1 MTAKAAACFRPS
13 PRWQQ
18 TPLRQKRKSRRFPS
32 RENSFSQPMKK
43 SVSLRGFS
51 AYRLWT
57 QLPSLEIS
65 FLPDL
70 LMFGAAIA
78 LFYGVLAV
86 GRTWFGPFTPEV
98 EISHS
103 LFMLPAYA
111 GYSLLR
117 IALAYA
123 LSLAFAIAYG
133 YIAAYNPRAERFMIP
148 LLDVLQSIPVLSFLP
163 PVMLAMVAV
172 FPGRQLGVEAG
183 AILLI
188 FTGQVWNMA
197 FSFYASLKS
206 IPKEMR
212 EAASIYRFSWWQRFI
227 EMELPYAAIG
237 LVWNSMMSVAGG
249 WFFLMA
255 CEMFVLGSRDF
266 RLPGLGSY
274 LQTAASAGDTR
285 SILWGV
291 VTMIAVIV
299 LLDQFIWRPVI
310 AWAEKFKFEQVES
323 TNAPRS
329 WVLNVLRHSHSFSK
343 LSSRTVQP
351 LRERLMLFFARE
363 RHDEHSTQVSPWKTR
378 LTRALAIA
386 ALAGVGYAI
395 VRVAMILSGLQKADL
410 QEAGIGLVATF
421 VRVNLALVLGALWTI
436 PVGVAIGFNPKLAR
450 IAQPLAQ
457 IAASIPATALF
468 PVVLL
473 LLIKI
478 GGGLG
483 LGSIILL
490 LLGTQWYILFNVIA
504 GAIAIPTDL
513 KECCSVFRLEGIERW
528 KKLILPGIF
537 PYLVTG
543 LVTASGG
550 AWNES
555 IVAEYFHFKGQT
567 YTTVGLGATISQATD
582 TGNFDLLL
590 AAATMMAATVVT
602 INRLVWL

>member
-1 MTAKAAACFRPS
+1 
-13 PRWQQ
+13 
-18 TPLRQKRKSRRFPS
+18 
-32 RENSFSQPMKK
+32 MKK
-43 SVSLRGFS
+43 TISLRGFS

-57 QLPSLEIS
+57 QLPSVEIS
-65 FLPDL
+65 YLPDL
-70 LMFGAAIA
+70 LMFAAAIA
-78 LFYGVLAV
+78 LFYAVLMV
-86 GRTWFGPFTPEV
+86 GRAWLGPFTPEV
-98 EISHS
+98 EIQRSPWA
-103 LFMLPAYA
+103 LPAYA

-117 IALAYA
+117 ITIAYL
-123 LSLAFAIAYG
+123 LSLAFTLIYG
-133 YIAAYNPRAERFMIP
+133 YVAAYNPRAERFMIP

-163 PVMLAMVAV
+163 GVMLAMVAL
-172 FPGRQLGVEAG
+172 FPGRQLGVEFG

-212 EAASIYRFSWWQRFI
+212 EAAKVYQFSWWQRFI

-274 LQTAASAGDTR
+274 LQTAASNGDTPA
-285 SILWGV
+285 ILWGIT
-291 VTMIAVIV
+291 TMVAVIV
-299 LLDQFIWRPVI
+299 LLDQFVWRPVI
-310 AWAEKFKFEQVES
+310 AWAEKFKVEQVES
-323 TNAPRS
+323 TDAPRS
-329 WVLNVLRHSHSFSK
+329 WVLNLFRHSRGLAHLRK
-343 LSSRTVQP
+343 RTVQP
-351 LRERLMLFFARE
+351 LTEKLMLYFAGGKATEDTQE
-363 RHDEHSTQVSPWKTR
+363 RSAFR
-378 LTRALAIA
+378 LWLMRMVALALVA
-386 ALAGVGYAI
+386 ALGYGI
-395 VRVAMILSGLQKADL
+395 VRVIMLLTGLDHL
-410 QEAGIGLVATF
+410 EVREVGIGLLATF
-421 VRVNLALVLGALWTI
+421 VRVNLALLLGALWTI
-436 PVGVAIGFNPKLAR
+436 PAGVAIGFNPRLAR

-457 IAASIPATALF
+457 IAASVPATALF

-473 LLIKI
+473 VLIRV

-483 LGSIILL
+483 VGSIALL

-513 KECCSVFRLEGIERW
+513 KECCSVFRLEGIARW

-537 PYLVTG
+537 PYLITG

-550 AWNES
+550 AWNAS

-590 AAATMMAATVVT
+590 SATIVMAATVVT
-602 INRLVWL
+602 INRLVWRRLYGLAETRYRLET